1 MKKFLL
7 LITGFVFSLTI
18 IAQVN
23 KSDKGKGKDK
33 SKNEKSINQKNTEQI
48 AKEKRVNDEHSKKI
62 WEGTYG
68 DSGKGPQPSKNQP
81 ARVRSSFQ
89 KDYPNASNISWSKYR
104 GDWAATFGNGIFM
117 STALYHANGER
128 RDTRTPV
135 TKNEV
140 PRNILDSIFR
150 RRPGVWME
158 DVIKIEKPGIIN
170 DIFRIK
176 DIIQGKAQY
185 FYYDNDGK
193 LVKYNY

>member
-7 LITGFVFSLTI
+7 LITGSVFSLTI
-18 IAQVN
+18 IAQAN

-33 SKNEKSINQKNTEQI
+33 SKNEKSINQKSTEQI

-62 WEGTYG
+62 WEGTSG
-68 DSGKGPQPSKNQP
+68 NSGKGPQPSKNQP

-158 DVIKIEKPGIIN
+158 DVIKIERPGIIN

-176 DIIQGKAQY
+176 DIIQGKARY